1 MIIDLT
7 SVLNHVYILGMF
19 HNLIIPL
26 RISQK
31 VIADLSIQATLNLI
45 LPNSEIMECEKTSV
59 FSKKVFQSIQV
70 EKIW

>member
-1 MIIDLT
+1 
-7 SVLNHVYILGMF
+7 MF